1 MAFKFGDTEFN
12 INNPKLE
19 EMLSKTR
26 GVAESLG
33 KRSAEGIE
41 LSKKKLEAI
50 DAKNKLGK
58 LYEKFG
64 ELQYKGFIGEEVDDA
79 QLAGIA
85 AEISAVK
92 DRLDLLNDEVEE
104 LKAKFSSSVADMAQK
119 TRDAFQK
126 DADTD
131 TADEV
136 EVEVFEDASEQD

>member
-19 EMLSKTR
+19 EMLNKTR

-41 LSKKKLEAI
+41 LSKKKIEAL
-50 DAKNKLGK
+50 DAKAKLSK

-64 ELQYKGFIGEEVDDA
+64 ELQYKGFIGEEMDDS
-79 QLAGIA
+79 QLAGMA

-92 DRLDLLNDEVEE
+92 DRLDLLNEEVEE
-104 LKAKFSSSVADMAQK
+104 LKATLSNSVADMAQK
-119 TRDAFQK
+119 TREAFQK
-126 DADTD
+126 DADNETE
-131 TADEV
+131 TSDEV
-136 EVEVFEDASEQD
+136 EVEVFDDESE

>member
-12 INNPKLE
+12 INNPRFE
-19 EMLSKTR
+19 EMLNKTR

-41 LSKKKLEAI
+41 LSKKKIEAL
-50 DAKNKLGK
+50 DAKAKLSR

-64 ELQYKGFIGEEVDDA
+64 ELQYSAYIGEALDDV

-92 DRLDLLNDEVEE
+92 DKLDLLNEEVEE
-104 LKAKFSSSVADMAQK
+104 LKVNLSNSVADMAQK
-119 TRDAFQK
+119 TREAFQK
-126 DADTD
+126 DADTEPSQ
-131 TADEV
+131 EV
-136 EVEVFEDASEQD
+136 EVEVVESQTE

>member
-1 MAFKFGDTEFN
+1 MAFRFGDTEIN

-19 EMLSKTR
+19 EMLNKTR

-41 LSKKKLEAI
+41 LSKKKIEAL
-50 DAKNKLGK
+50 DAKAKLSK

-64 ELQYKGFIGEEVDDA
+64 ELQYSIYIGAEADDS

-92 DRLDLLNDEVEE
+92 DKLDLLNEEVEE
-104 LKAKFSSSVADMAQK
+104 LKAKLSTSVADMAQK
-119 TRDAFQK
+119 TREAFQK
-126 DADTD
+126 DADTESAEEAEVD
-131 TADEV
+131 VEIFDE
-136 EVEVFEDASEQD
+136 ASE

>member
-1 MAFKFGDTEFN
+1 MAFKFGDTEIN

-19 EMLSKTR
+19 EMLNKTR

-41 LSKKKLEAI
+41 LSKKKIEAL
-50 DAKNKLGK
+50 DAKAKLVK

-64 ELQYKGFIGEEVDDA
+64 ELQYNGYIGEEIDNS

-92 DRLDLLNDEVEE
+92 DKLDLLNDEVEQ
-104 LKAKFSSSVADMAQK
+104 LKVSTSVADMAQK
-119 TRDAFQK
+119 TREAFQK
-126 DADTD
+126 DADTES
-131 TADEV
+131 AEEAEIEV
-136 EVEVFEDASEQD
+136 AGSDSE

>member
-1 MAFKFGDTEFN
+1 MAFKFGDTEIN

-19 EMLSKTR
+19 EMLNKTR

-41 LSKKKLEAI
+41 LSKKKIEAHH
-50 DAKNKLGK
+50 AKAKLVK

-64 ELQYKGFIGEEVDDA
+64 ELQYNGYIGEEIDDS

-92 DRLDLLNDEVEE
+92 DKLDLLNDEVEQ
-104 LKAKFSSSVADMAQK
+104 LKVKLSTSVADMAQK
-119 TRDAFQK
+119 TREAFQK
-126 DADTD
+126 DTD
-131 TADEV
+131 TESAEEAEIEV
-136 EVEVFEDASEQD
+136 AGSDSE

>member
-19 EMLSKTR
+19 EMLNKTR

-41 LSKKKLEAI
+41 LSKKKIETL
-50 DAKNKLGK
+50 DAKAKLSK

-64 ELQYKGFIGEEVDDA
+64 ELQYKGFIGEEIDDS
-79 QLAGIA
+79 QLAGMA

-92 DRLDLLNDEVEE
+92 DRLDLLNEEVEE
-104 LKAKFSSSVADMAQK
+104 LKATLSNSVADMAQK
-119 TRDAFQK
+119 TREAFQK
-126 DADTD
+126 DAETE
-131 TADEV
+131 TPDEV
-136 EVEVFEDASEQD
+136 EVEIFDGESE